1 MSSSN
6 QYERSGPLLSP
17 IQANK
22 KSGLFGPREKK
33 ARCELGSELISVG
46 FDDAS
51 VF

>member
-1 MSSSN
+1 MSSL
-6 QYERSGPLLSP
+6 YPCERRGSLLSL
-17 IQANK
+17 IQANEM
-22 KSGLFGPREKK
+22 SGLFGPREKK